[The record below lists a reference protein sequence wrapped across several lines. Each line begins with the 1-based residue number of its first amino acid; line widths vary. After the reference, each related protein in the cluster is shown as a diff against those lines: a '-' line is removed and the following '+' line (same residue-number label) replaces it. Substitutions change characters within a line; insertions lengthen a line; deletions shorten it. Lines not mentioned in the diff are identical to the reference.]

1 MNKCEVCGKEI
12 IGRRGDS
19 KTCSTECSNKKK
31 YIKSKEKSKDTLLA
45 DDLVRNLPKI
55 PVLQKTTQQDKE
67 IAKTVNNVINDTL
80 GGLPFQSVLT
90 GTAINIMK
98 PDTDPLYT
106 LGIIGGV
113 LIGGLGGWYWNQLNG
128 KPPKKIKE
136 NRLRNTFVGSTTV
149 AGLVHLGFT
158 VYNQHLTKK
167 YKKETEI
174 LRLQQ
179 EQQDIEYQM
188 KLAEQKYE
196 NTLDGLKNIT
206 TVSGSK
212 MMNEMPPSFAYNGKF
227 KDFLGHQ
234 FDIGFQC
241 VLYGDSFSGKSHL
254 LAQFVGEFSNIG
266 RCLVVLSEQGTGFS
280 ARKMYQRYPNNQN
293 NVEFVSNIDV
303 SKIDYLL
310 ENNNYDFLFIDSIDL
325 VKGLRTAIDRK
336 DYLEGL
342 KEKILGSFVVTHATK
357 SGDIK
362 GSYDVVYNAD
372 IALKVDGGIATW
384 KKVNADEDRQKNRY
398 LPPIHTIAVFDDIK
412 IDNDGK
418 NEVQEKDTSNRLL
431 DEAKRLINFDRRIA

>member
-136 NRLRNTFVGSTTV
+136 NRLRNI
-149 AGLVHLGFT
+149 
-158 VYNQHLTKK
+158 
-167 YKKETEI
+167 TEI
-174 LRLQQ
+174 Q
-179 EQQDIEYQM
+179 
-188 KLAEQKYE
+188 
-196 NTLDGLKNIT
+196 
-206 TVSGSK
+206 GS
-212 MMNEMPPSFAYNGKF
+212 SSCS
-227 KDFLGHQ
+227 L
-234 FDIGFQC
+234 
-241 VLYGDSFSGKSHL
+241 
-254 LAQFVGEFSNIG
+254 
-266 RCLVVLSEQGTGFS
+266 
-280 ARKMYQRYPNNQN
+280 
-293 NVEFVSNIDV
+293 
-303 SKIDYLL
+303 
-310 ENNNYDFLFIDSIDL
+310 
-325 VKGLRTAIDRK
+325 
-336 DYLEGL
+336 
-342 KEKILGSFVVTHATK
+342 
-357 SGDIK
+357 
-362 GSYDVVYNAD
+362 
-372 IALKVDGGIATW
+372 
-384 KKVNADEDRQKNRY
+384 
-398 LPPIHTIAVFDDIK
+398 
-412 IDNDGK
+412 
-418 NEVQEKDTSNRLL
+418 
-431 DEAKRLINFDRRIA
+431 